1 MVTGKEDLLR
11 SLIEAFLM
19 EKGTHEFYSKAA
31 TKAISPE
38 ARSTFGELTA
48 WEEKHMEF
56 IEFLYLSLQD
66 DRDLERFEEFRK
78 RAEAPVTEGG
88 IPVKDL
94 ESKVEESVFLDDM
107 GALIMALE
115 IEGKAYNLYR
125 NMSEK
130 AADSNARVVFKEMMD
145 MELEHIA
152 YLKTLRTKLAET
164 S

>member
-19 EKGTHEFYSKAA
+19 EKGTREFYANAA
-31 TKAISPE
+31 TKAISEE
-38 ARSTFGELTA
+38 ARSTFRELTD
-48 WEEKHMEF
+48 WEEKHMEY
-56 IEFLYLSLQD
+56 IQFLYLSIQD
-66 DRDLERFEEFRK
+66 DRDVEHFEEYK
-78 RAEAPVTEGG
+78 IKAEAPVTEGG

-94 ESKVEESVFLDDM
+94 EAKIEDSVFLDDM

-125 NMSEK
+125 NLSQK
-130 AADSNARVVFKEMMD
+130 ADDGNARVVFREMME
-145 MELEHIA
+145 MELSHID
-152 YLKTLRTKLAET
+152 YLKKLRKSLAET

>member
-1 MVTGKEDLLR
+1 MVTGKEDLLM

-19 EKGTHEFYSKAA
+19 EKGTHEFYEKAA
-31 TKAISPE
+31 TKAISHE
-38 ARSTFGELTA
+38 ARNTFKDLSS

-66 DRDLERFEEFRK
+66 DRDLERFEAFK
-78 RAEAPVTEGG
+78 KKAVAPVTEGG

-107 GALIMALE
+107 GAMIMALE

-125 NMSEK
+125 NLSEK
-130 AADSNARVVFKEMMD
+130 AADGNARVVFKEMMD
-145 MELEHIA
+145 MELDHIS
-152 YLKTLRTKLAET
+152 YLKELRTKLAET

>member
-11 SLIEAFLM
+11 ALIEAFLM

-31 TKAISPE
+31 TKAFSPE
-38 ARSTFGELTA
+38 AKRTFGDLTA

-66 DRDLERFEEFRK
+66 DRDLERFEEFK
-78 RAEAPVTEGG
+78 RRTEAPVTEGG

-145 MELEHIA
+145 MELDHIS

>member
-19 EKGTHEFYSKAA
+19 EKGTHEFYEKAA
-31 TKAISPE
+31 TKAFSAE
-38 ARSTFGELTA
+38 ARNMFKELA
-48 WEEKHMEF
+48 GWEEKHMEF
-56 IEFLYLSLQD
+56 IEFLYLSIQD
-66 DRDLERFEEFRK
+66 DRDIERFEEFK
-78 RAEAPVTEGG
+78 KKAAAPVAEGG

-125 NMSEK
+125 NLSEK
-130 AADSNARVVFKEMMD
+130 ASDGNARVVFKEMMD
-145 MELEHIA
+145 MELDHIS
-152 YLKTLRTKLAET
+152 YLKKLRTKLAET

>member
-1 MVTGKEDLLR
+1 MLTGKEDLLS
-11 SLIEAFLM
+11 SLMEAFLM
-19 EKGTHEFYSKAA
+19 EKGTHEFYEKAS
-31 TKAISPE
+31 TKAVSTE
-38 ARSTFGELTA
+38 ARNSFNDLSS

-66 DRDLERFEEFRK
+66 DRDLERFEEFKK
-78 RAEAPVTEGG
+78 RTEAPFTEGG

-94 ESKVEESVFLDDM
+94 EARVEESVFLDDM
-107 GALIMALE
+107 GAMIMALE

-130 AADSNARVVFKEMMD
+130 AADSNARVIFKEMMD
-145 MELEHIA
+145 LELEHIS
-152 YLKTLRTKLAET
+152 YLKKLRTKLAET